1 MPQWELTKMQMQAGH
16 WTGVINGAVA
26 EPAIAVTHLDQP
38 VIGVKLE
45 SAEEEGTWILS
56 IPIPASAIADGV
68 QTVLIADAATDTVM
82 ERITLIAGDA
92 LGDDLRAE
100 VDLLRAELD
109 MLKRAFR
116 RHCLE
121 TA

>member
-1 MPQWELTKMQMQAGH
+1 MPEWTLTKTRLQAGM
-16 WTGVINGAVA
+16 WEGVIAGSTDQPAVS
-26 EPAIAVTHLDQP
+26 VTHLDQP
-38 VIGVKLE
+38 VDAVQLTQLKDSEDWRVQI
-45 SAEEEGTWILS
+45 A
-56 IPIPASAIADGV
+56 IPAEAVSDGV
-68 QTVLIADAATDTVM
+68 QTLLIMDKTSQEVV
-82 ERITLIAGDA
+82 EKITLIAGDA

-116 RHCLE
+116 RHCVE